1 LSSES
6 AAILDDGPA
15 RSERGTVENAA
26 KVLLPWL
33 VAVALFM
40 ESLDTTILNT
50 AVPTVAEALSVA
62 PLSMKSA
69 LTSYALSLAVF
80 IPLSGWIADRFGT
93 RRVFFTA
100 IGIFTFGSLLC
111 GLATNLPMLVV
122 ARIVQGCGGAMMMP
136 VGRIALVRTFARHEL
151 LRALTFVAIPALVG
165 PLLGPLV
172 GGLLVT
178 YAHWRMIFF
187 VNLPVGLV
195 GIALALR
202 YMPDYRADHSDPID
216 LKGLLYFGSGVA
228 ILSYVLE
235 VFGEHTLALHTSA
248 ALIGVALLLL
258 FAYGIHT
265 RSAPFPLLRLQ
276 LFGTRTFRVSV
287 IGGFITRLGAGGMP
301 FLLPLL
307 YQVGLGYSPVQS
319 GMLIM
324 PQPLAA
330 MGMRVML
337 PRLLRHMG
345 YRNLLLVNT
354 TFMGLLSMCFA
365 LVGVGTPA
373 WGIAI
378 GSFLFGTFS
387 SMQYSSLATLTFAD
401 VPNEDASK
409 ASSISSTVQQLSMSF
424 GVATA
429 SLLTALFVG
438 DRHSAGSAVMITGI
452 HSTFVALGVLTIAA
466 AIMFRQLSETDGAA
480 VSLHDAQQPRHEA
493 HPAE

>member
-1 LSSES
+1 MPSDGAAMSLSD
-6 AAILDDGPA
+6 ARDPA
-15 RSERGTVENAA
+15 TASVENTTRM
-26 KVLLPWL
+26 LLPWL

-50 AVPTVAEALSVA
+50 AVPTVADALSVA

-100 IGIFTFGSLLC
+100 IGVFTLGSLLC
-111 GLATNLPMLVV
+111 GLATNLPFLVA

-136 VGRIALVRTFARHEL
+136 VGRIALVRTYARHEL
-151 LRALTFVAIPALVG
+151 LRTLTFVALPALVG
-165 PLLGPLV
+165 PLLGPLA
-172 GGLLVT
+172 GGLIVT
-178 YAHWRMIFF
+178 YAHWRVIFL
-187 VNLPVGLV
+187 VNLPVGLAGV
-195 GIALALR
+195 ALALR

-228 ILSYVLE
+228 MLSYVLE
-235 VFGEHTLALHTSA
+235 VFGEHTLAVPTSA
-248 ALIGVALLLL
+248 ALMAVSVLLLIGY
-258 FAYGIHT
+258 AIHA
-265 RSAPFPLLRLQ
+265 RSEPYPLLRLH
-276 LFGTRTFRVSV
+276 LFRTRTFRVSV

-330 MGMRVML
+330 MGMRVLL
-337 PRLLRHMG
+337 PQLLQHLG
-345 YRNLLLVNT
+345 YRNLLLLNT
-354 TFMGLLSMCFA
+354 SFMGLLSFGFA

-373 WGIAI
+373 WVIAI

-401 VPNEDASK
+401 VPNDDASK

-424 GVATA
+424 GVAAA

-438 DRHSAGSAVMITGI
+438 DRHSATSAVLIAGI
-452 HSTFVALGVLTIAA
+452 HQTFVALGVLTIAA
-466 AIMFRQLSETDGAA
+466 TLMFRQLREIDGAT
-480 VSLHDAQQPRHEA
+480 VSLRDAQPSRA
-493 HPAE
+493 ASPPAE